1 MIVYRMACGLGHEF
15 EGWFKNS
22 AAYDAQEEQGALAC
36 PLCGDVSIRK
46 APMAPA
52 VTKANSAKELP
63 TAPALSDDAK
73 RTRQFMTGI
82 RKFVE
87 ENAEYVGARFPEEA
101 RRIHLRETEDRH
113 IYGEATLKE
122 ARNLVEEGIS
132 IAPLPPDP
140 DKLN

>member
-1 MIVYRMACGLGHEF
+1 MIVYRIACGHGHEF

-22 AAYDAQEEQGALAC
+22 AAFDEQVAEGALAC
-36 PLCGDVSIRK
+36 PICGETDIRK

-52 VTKANSAKELP
+52 VSSAR
-63 TAPALSDDAK
+63 AK
-73 RTRQFMTGI
+73 KSVTPPLDPQKTRQFMAGF

-87 ENAEYVGARFPEEA
+87 KNAEYVGTRFPEEA
-101 RRIHLRETEDRH
+101 RKIHHGEKQDRH

-122 ARNLVEEGIS
+122 AKELVDEGIT
-132 IAPLPPDP
+132 IAPLPSDP